1 MRNNLY
7 KVFGMVSV
15 IVISILA
22 LRTTLISG
30 AKECSAGCV
39 TTRSYD
45 ASRDNVNPKETILKA
60 SNLSSLHSGMSPDLQ
75 GTIFAQ
81 PLYISN
87 LVMTQGTK
95 NVVFVATEENWVYAL
110 DGDNIANPPFW
121 QTNLNNAG
129 ETSIPVNEL
138 PGGCG
143 TIKPE
148 VGVTSTPVI
157 DLTKNLIYVVSAHFN
172 TSTETVTQ
180 RLNVL
185 QLASGTPA
193 AAALDIPT
201 AFQAISF
208 SFDPSVQQQRT
219 SLGLA
224 HDADGNSLIYIG
236 WASYCDLG
244 NYTGKMGAFKFDG
257 TLSAVAGFDDEGGGG
272 GKLVAPPR
280 GGIWMA
286 GVAPAVVTS
295 SAGTPASVYVSTGN
309 GSVVEDLAYG
319 ESVLRFGGK
328 NSTGPLDLTGSYTVH
343 AWRILSLGSGS
354 KCHSP
359 LNMPPPYPPGTTICS
374 PGDYDLNSGGIV
386 LARPSGTGNTPR
398 GDSFVVLAGGK
409 EGIVY
414 VIDPSNMNHP
424 EADSKDPCGRYAIQC
439 FGAVQMPL
447 PCCKT
452 GGYGIHN
459 GAAFWAGNA
468 TYQENVLYV
477 MGSRDS
483 AIRAYQMNPG
493 GKGTFNT
500 SLFASA
506 PPPDP
511 DENGLIPYPGAA
523 PVISWDST
531 NGQPQDAVLW
541 ILDESGAANAK
552 LYAYQAVPSTQ
563 GGTLNMVW
571 SDVTSPPRVAKF
583 QEPTV
588 INGHVYVAGGRPGK
602 ACTAGNC
609 LGRVVEWQ

>member
-1 MRNNLY
+1 MRNNLF
-7 KVFGMVSV
+7 KILGMVGLV
-15 IVISILA
+15 VISILI

-45 ASRDNVNPKETILKA
+45 VSRDNVNPKETILKA
-60 SNLSSLHSGMSPDLQ
+60 GNLSSLHAGTSPDLH
-75 GTIFAQ
+75 GMVFAQ
-81 PLYISN
+81 PLYVSN
-87 LVMTQGTK
+87 LVTSQGTK
-95 NVVFVATEENWVYAL
+95 NVVFVATQENWVYAL
-110 DGDNIANPPFW
+110 DGDHITNPPFW
-121 QTNLNNAG
+121 QTNLNNAN
-129 ETSIPVNEL
+129 ETSIPVSQL
-138 PGGCG
+138 PGACG

-148 VGVTSTPVI
+148 VGVTSTPTI

-172 TSTETVTQ
+172 TSTQAVTQ
-180 RLNVL
+180 RLNAL
-185 QLASGTPA
+185 ELASGTPA
-193 AAALDIPT
+193 AAALDIPA
-201 AFQAISF
+201 AFQSISF
-208 SFDPSVQQQRT
+208 SFDASVQQQRVG
-219 SLGLA
+219 LGLA
-224 HDADGNSLIYIG
+224 HDANGNSLIYVA

-257 TLSAVAGFDDEGGGG
+257 ALSAVAGFDDEGAGGG
-272 GKLVAPPR
+272 EPVAGPR

-286 GVAPAVVTS
+286 GVALAVVTS
-295 SAGTPASVYVSTGN
+295 SAGNPATVFVATGN
-309 GSVVEDLAYG
+309 GSFVEGSSYG

-343 AWRILSLGSGS
+343 SWKILDLGSGG

-374 PGDYDLNSGGIV
+374 PGDYDVGSGGV
-386 LARPSGTGNTPR
+386 LLARPSGTGNTPR
-398 GDSFVVLAGGK
+398 GNSFVVLAGGK
-409 EGIVY
+409 EGVVY
-414 VIDPSNMNHP
+414 VIDPSKMNHP
-424 EADSKDPCGRYAIQC
+424 GADTKDPCGRYAIQC

-468 TYQENVLYV
+468 TYQENVLYI
-477 MGSRDS
+477 MGTRDS

-493 GKGTFNT
+493 GGGTFNT
-500 SLFASA
+500 TLFASA

-511 DENGLIPYPGAA
+511 DQNGVIPYPGAA

-531 NGQPQDAVLW
+531 NGQPGDAVLW
-541 ILDESGAANAK
+541 ILDESGSTKAK
-552 LYAYQAVPSTQ
+552 LFAYQAVPTTQ

-571 SDVTSPPRVAKF
+571 SDLTSPPRVAKF
-583 QEPTV
+583 QVPTV
-588 INGHVYVAGGRPGK
+588 INGHVYVGGGNPAK
-602 ACTAGNC
+602 ACTAGTC